1 MSDRKQTAVLN
12 PADVLDPVD
21 VLEPL
26 KDMVRR
32 AGRMM
37 LEAPLARIE
46 SHEKSGWGDFVTQYD
61 VKIQAWLMDAVAKR
75 FPGAA
80 FKGEEAGLDRTA
92 LDGDV
97 FIADPI
103 DGTLNFIRGR
113 EQSAVSVAFCR
124 DSELCAGAVYDPWR
138 DELFSAVRGGGAY
151 LNDRPIHVSDW
162 PFDGGLITM
171 GTASYYKEISGC
183 NHELLNFIWEHAV
196 DIRRTGTASLDMC
209 YVACGRT
216 DLYCELRLMPWD
228 YAAGTLIVQEAGGCS
243 TQVNGRPVNLE
254 QGASLLA
261 GNPRAYEEFRRLA
274 EGRSFVAV

>member
-1 MSDRKQTAVLN
+1 MRDRQAAAVPNLDGVLTA
-12 PADVLDPVD
+12 
-21 VLEPL
+21 L
-26 KDMVRR
+26 KDMVRQ
-32 AGRMM
+32 AGRIMF
-37 LEAPLARIE
+37 EAPRARIE

-61 VKIQAWLMDAVAKR
+61 VKVQTWLAAAVADR
-75 FPGAA
+75 FPNAA

-92 LDGDV
+92 LAGDV

-124 DSELCAGAVYDPWR
+124 DGELHAGAVYDPWR
-138 DELFSAVRGGGAY
+138 DELFSAVKGGGAY

-171 GTASYYKEISGC
+171 GTASYYKEISDC

-196 DIRRTGTASLDMC
+196 DIRRTGTASLDLC

-254 QGASLLA
+254 RGGSLLA
-261 GNPRAYEEFRRLA
+261 GNPLAYDEFRRLA
-274 EGRSFVAV
+274 ADSRFIGL